1 MKSRQGRLHPFYF
14 FFILEGGLGLLAF
27 PLAWFYGFSPIDLL
41 EWRMESLAFGFFI
54 AVALFVFFFS
64 VRMIHLRVIQQTFDK
79 LQRSLMSIFQGWN
92 IFQLAMISLAA
103 GMGEELFF
111 RGFLQPLLIQQTSS
125 ISLLGGEWIFIDLL
139 GNIFRSE
146 GELYGLLF
154 TSLIFGLMHPLTP
167 LYMIFAVLG
176 GFVFGWS
183 FLFFENL
190 LVPIS
195 AHFLYDFVALYV
207 LRRSF

>member
-1 MKSRQGRLHPFYF
+1 
-14 FFILEGGLGLLAF
+14 
-27 PLAWFYGFSPIDLL
+27 
-41 EWRMESLAFGFFI
+41 
-54 AVALFVFFFS
+54 
-64 VRMIHLRVIQQTFDK
+64 
-79 LQRSLMSIFQGWN
+79 MSIFQGWN